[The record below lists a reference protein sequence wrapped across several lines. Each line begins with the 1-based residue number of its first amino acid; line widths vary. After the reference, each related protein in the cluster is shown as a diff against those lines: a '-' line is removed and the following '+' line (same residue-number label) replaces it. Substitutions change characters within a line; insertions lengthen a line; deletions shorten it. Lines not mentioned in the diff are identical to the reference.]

1 MRTRGFSVCLQK
13 EHSSFQLRREW
24 YYEHN
29 KGGEVKELQKEVELR
44 QKAFMKM
51 LLSKYSD

>member
-1 MRTRGFSVCLQK
+1 MRVRGFSVCLHK
-13 EHSSFQLRREW
+13 EHSSCQLRREW

-29 KGGEVKELQKEVELR
+29 KGGEVKEFQKEVDRRE
-44 QKAFMKM
+44 KALMKM

>member
-1 MRTRGFSVCLQK
+1 VCLHM
-13 EHSSFQLRREW
+13 EHSSCQLRREW

-29 KGGEVKELQKEVELR
+29 KGGEVKELQKEVER
-44 QKAFMKM
+44 REKAFMKM